1 MIKTL
6 ITIFISLV
14 CFLTFTGFVSAHS
27 RGFPILKINDSLTKV
42 YPIQSSSIEP
52 YLGEDS
58 DIAAENYLIN
68 QNLEFDFEASRSADM
83 MEILSWEEEK
93 LEKVTYIW
101 DFGDGTGE
109 LITNSPK
116 NTHTYT
122 KMGSYIMQISADFSQ
137 TGMGDTQPQLVQTTL
152 IHVLPSK
159 DYKLPEPVIKINDQ
173 ALLKNNLILG
183 NSPPATSSGSEFD
196 RLRARETSDLA
207 LDFNKRLSF
216 DASSSKAESSKI
228 VQYQWDLGQGE
239 VSKNKTA
246 SIKYKLPQYFTTAVL
261 RVKDENG
268 FIAEA
273 AVDLRNSGSNEPSGF
288 SIDEF
293 ISPTVLIVL
302 AQILLFGGVIIWYLK
317 FKRKKIKEN

>member
-1 MIKTL
+1 MYKIL
-6 ITIFISLV
+6 IAAVLSIICIF
-14 CFLTFTGFVSAHS
+14 TFSSSASAHS
-27 RGFPILKINDSLTKV
+27 RGFPILTINGLLTKV

-58 DIAAENYLIN
+58 DIAAESYFIN
-68 QNLEFDFEASRSADM
+68 QNLEFDFEASRSAQM
-83 MEILSWEEEK
+83 MEVLGWEEEK

-101 DFGDGTGE
+101 NFGDGTGD
-109 LITNSPK
+109 IKTNSPK
-116 NTHTYT
+116 NTHAYT
-122 KMGSYIMQISADFSQ
+122 KMGSYIMQILADYSQ
-137 TGMGDTQPQLVQTTL
+137 LGMGDSQPQLIQTTL
-152 IHVLPSK
+152 IHILPNK

-173 ALLKNNLILG
+173 ILTKNNLILG

-216 DASSSKAESSKI
+216 DASPSKAESSKI
-228 VQYQWDLGQGE
+228 IQYQWDLGQGD

-246 SIKYKLPQYFTTAVL
+246 SIKYKLPQYFVTAVL

-268 FIAEA
+268 FISEA
-273 AVDLRNSGSNEPSGF
+273 AVDLRNSGKNEPTGF

-293 ISPTVLIVL
+293 ISPMMLIIL
-302 AQILLFGGVIIWYLK
+302 SQILIFAVVVIWFIK
-317 FKRKKIKEN
+317 FRRKK